1 MIFPWIFDVISGYH
15 VVVGPQ
21 VDATLVVAMAFAID
35 VASLIFFFGGCWGKC
50 GTKMVGNPRKI
61 MGKSWENLDKI
72 MEMLENDVKFLK
84 TFLEFDKYW
93 KMMIHDDHMFFS
105 MRSPLLRTSPLFCSK
120 TNLSWLS

>member
-1 MIFPWIFDVISGYH
+1 MECSVISGYH

-35 VASLIFFFGGCWGKC
+35 VASLEKKNRWMLGKVL
-50 GTKMVGNPRKI
+50 GQKMVGNPRKVWS
-61 MGKSWENLDKI
+61 KSWENLEKI

-93 KMMIHDDHMFFS
+93 KMND
-105 MRSPLLRTSPLFCSK
+105 L
-120 TNLSWLS
+120 